1 MNLSE
6 MKPHIVGIAA
16 LSAALVILGYTA
28 NTAAVR
34 SVATLP
40 QETSAIAQQA
50 PTWSQP
56 SQTEST
62 KAQSPRPAQA
72 TAEPSGQK
80 QATAEP
86 SSQKQATA
94 ESTGQKL
101 KDQIKAMLP
110 SVGSTPEQKEATN
123 WSAEEWQI
131 AEKAV
136 AEHRNSAKNN
146 KSANASG
153 RSDLVWQPPQEI
165 RKSGKDAL

>member
-28 NTAAVR
+28 DTAAVR

-62 KAQSPRPAQA
+62 KAQSPAPAQA
-72 TAEPSGQK
+72 TAEPSG
-80 QATAEP
+80 
-86 SSQKQATA
+86 QKQATA

-153 RSDLVWQPPQEI
+153 RSDLVWQPPEEI

>member
-62 KAQSPRPAQA
+62 KAQSPAPAQA
-72 TAEPSGQK
+72 TAEPSG
-80 QATAEP
+80 
-86 SSQKQATA
+86 QKQATA

-165 RKSGKDAL
+165 RKVGKDAL